1 MLVDR
6 VRVAGPGVHVTSVV
20 AGICAWKS
28 HRRINRSATGRWAAD
43 ERPQMA
49 SRDLAYLRKRKLDM
63 DSAFDAAHSPEDTMP
78 PHKSS
83 PQDTPRS

>member
-1 MLVDR
+1 MC
-6 VRVAGPGVHVTSVV
+6 HVSSQR
-20 AGICAWKS
+20 C
-28 HRRINRSATGRWAAD
+28 INRSAAGRWAVD

-63 DSAFDAAHSPEDTMP
+63 DSAFDAAHSPQEAST

>member
-1 MLVDR
+1 M
-6 VRVAGPGVHVTSVV
+6 HVT
-20 AGICAWKS
+20 GIVTIRCGNICLVLTSKS
-28 HRRINRSATGRWAAD
+28 QRCINCSATGRWAAD